1 MLITNSSPLV
11 GTTEPADF
19 KPGLPM
25 DASSSSSMNS
35 TIVPSVPFVW
45 AVVRA
50 YFALASRLLPDLAR
64 RQAERL
70 FTVPPR
76 YAGRRAHPV
85 DARRE
90 TVIAGK
96 HSLAVWQA
104 GPPAAKA
111 VLLVHGWGGRGVQ
124 MGSFVAPL
132 LASGYRVVWF
142 DQPGHGESGR
152 SAVTLPDFVRALEA
166 LAATHGPFEAAIGHS
181 IGAAALG
188 VAMRRGLQLGR
199 VVFISPPASISEYA
213 HNFARLL
220 GITPSIRDAMRRR
233 LEQRYGVRFA
243 DIDRIDELAQ
253 FRLPALFVHDSGDAE
268 VPFEHTL
275 RLSKRMPG
283 ARLIKTYGLG
293 HHRVLRD
300 HAVVRAAIDFVNGEV
315 DGLPAELPVLPLPAP
330 IY

>member
-1 MLITNSSPLV
+1 MNASFPSSI
-11 GTTEPADF
+11 
-19 KPGLPM
+19 
-25 DASSSSSMNS
+25 SS
-35 TIVPSVPFVW
+35 TIVPSMPYVW

-50 YFALASRLLPDLAR
+50 YFALASRLLPHLAR

-76 YAGRRAHPV
+76 YAGRRTHPV

-90 TVIAGK
+90 TVIAGR

-104 GPPAAKA
+104 GPPAATA

-152 SAVTLPDFVRALEA
+152 GAVALPDFVRALEA
-166 LAATHGPFEAAIGHS
+166 LAVTHGPFEAAIGHS

-199 VVFISPPASISEYA
+199 VVFISSPASISEYA

-220 GITPSIRDAMRRR
+220 GITPPIRDAMRRR

-243 DIDRIDELAQ
+243 EIDRIEDLGRL
-253 FRLPALFVHDSGDAE
+253 RLPALFVHDSDDAE
-268 VPFEHTL
+268 VPFEHAL
-275 RLSKRMPG
+275 RLSARVPG

-293 HHRVLRD
+293 HHRLLRN
-300 HAVVRAAIDFVNGEV
+300 HAVVRAAIDFVSGEV
-315 DGLPAELPVLPLPAP
+315 DGLPAELPALPSPAP